1 MIPEFFTQRPDWP
14 GRIER
19 IVESL
24 GRVSALEELSSSVP
38 ELRRSNRIGSVH
50 SSTAIEGNR
59 LSLAEVEGVANG
71 EAVFAP
77 PRDVKEVE
85 NALAAYNEIE
95 KFDPWNVDDFLRAHR
110 MLTEGLIRESG
121 AFRTVDVDIVGP
133 AGQILHTG
141 SHPEKVPRLVAE
153 LLEWGKASDQH
164 PLIVSSAVHFLI
176 EYIHPFRDGNGRIG
190 RLWQTLILST
200 WRPVFAWMP
209 TETLIRQHQ
218 QGYYDALQVSHD
230 PDIDA
235 APFIDYMLGI
245 TRDSLVA
252 YEELALLGSA
262 DGGIYD
268 GISGGISESVIAL
281 LRRDSTLTASALA
294 TRLGKG
300 ERTVQRA
307 LASLQA
313 GGRLRREGSRKTGRW
328 IVIGETP

>member
-1 MIPEFFTQRPDWP
+1 M
-14 GRIER
+14 
-19 IVESL
+19 
-24 GRVSALEELSSSVP
+24 
-38 ELRRSNRIGSVH
+38 
-50 SSTAIEGNR
+50 
-59 LSLAEVEGVANG
+59 
-71 EAVFAP
+71 
-77 PRDVKEVE
+77 
-85 NALAAYNEIE
+85 
-95 KFDPWNVDDFLRAHR
+95 
-110 MLTEGLIRESG
+110 
-121 AFRTVDVDIVGP
+121 
-133 AGQILHTG
+133 
-141 SHPEKVPRLVAE
+141 
-153 LLEWGKASDQH
+153 
-164 PLIVSSAVHFLI
+164 
-176 EYIHPFRDGNGRIG
+176 
-190 RLWQTLILST
+190 
-200 WRPVFAWMP
+200 FAWMP

>member
-133 AGQILHTG
+133 AGRSFT
-141 SHPEKVPRLVAE
+141 PDPTPRRCPASSPSSWSGARRATSIRSSSQVLCTFSSSTFTRFAMETVAS
-153 LLEWGKASDQH
+153 GDSGRR
-164 PLIVSSAVHFLI
+164 SS
-176 EYIHPFRDGNGRIG
+176 
-190 RLWQTLILST
+190 
-200 WRPVFAWMP
+200 
-209 TETLIRQHQ
+209 
-218 QGYYDALQVSHD
+218 
-230 PDIDA
+230 
-235 APFIDYMLGI
+235 
-245 TRDSLVA
+245 
-252 YEELALLGSA
+252 
-262 DGGIYD
+262 
-268 GISGGISESVIAL
+268 
-281 LRRDSTLTASALA
+281 
-294 TRLGKG
+294 
-300 ERTVQRA
+300 
-307 LASLQA
+307 
-313 GGRLRREGSRKTGRW
+313 
-328 IVIGETP
+328 